1 MTGTAVNPC
10 LRAAYM
16 AHCTTHQV
24 PLTAPARGVLYL
36 LLRVSTEARVAHFH
50 VTCPTLNSFAH
61 LDITYLHR

>member
-24 PLTAPARGVLYL
+24 LLTAPARGVLYL
-36 LLRVSTEARVAHFH
+36 LLRVSTEAWVAHFS
-50 VTCPTLNSFAH
+50 CDMP
-61 LDITYLHR
+61 DIELF